1 MNLKW
6 KLRNG
11 YVIHVPADYAK
22 NCKQILGLLI
32 RNMVSKN
39 VNLLC
44 FTTVFFKQLKNAI
57 THQKCYKIVTENVF

>member
-1 MNLKW
+1 MEMWHMSLEIMPK
-6 KLRNG
+6 
-11 YVIHVPADYAK
+11 I
-22 NCKQILGLLI
+22 LLI